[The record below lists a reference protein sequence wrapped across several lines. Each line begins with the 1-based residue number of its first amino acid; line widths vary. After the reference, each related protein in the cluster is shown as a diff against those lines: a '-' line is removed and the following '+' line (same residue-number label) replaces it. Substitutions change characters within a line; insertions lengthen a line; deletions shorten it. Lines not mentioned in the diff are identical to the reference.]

1 MSATITDDFRD
12 VLNDPAT
19 RAVIA
24 TVDEQ
29 GIPHLEEKQTVHL
42 DAHGHIVVAEEG
54 EYSRTNLNLVRS
66 LWFDRKAVLHLLGAQ
81 RRFEV
86 VLRPYK
92 VHISGPVFE
101 SYYRNAIAQPNSAG
115 LSGVW
120 ILQPETVT
128 EETGD
133 VRAGRENKGRLP
145 LTHLDRIAKKE
156 NGQAQ

>member
-1 MSATITDDFRD
+1 MSIPLTADFRE
-12 VLNDPAT
+12 VLEDSAT
-19 RAVIA
+19 RALIA

-29 GIPHLEEKQTVHL
+29 GVPHLEEKRTVQL
-42 DAHGHIVVAEEG
+42 DAEGQIVVAEEG

-66 LWFDRKAVLHLLGAQ
+66 LWFNRKAVLHLLGAK

-101 SYYRNAIAQPNSAG
+101 SYYRKALEKPGSKG

-120 ILQPETVT
+120 ILRPETVT
-128 EETGD
+128 EETTA
-133 VRAGRENKGRLP
+133 VRANRENEGRLP
-145 LTHLDRIAKKE
+145 LIHLDQIAKKDD
-156 NGQAQ
+156 GQDA

>member
-1 MSATITDDFRD
+1 MSTTLSADFRRLLD
-12 VLNDPAT
+12 DPAT
-19 RAVIA
+19 RAVLA

-29 GIPHLEEKQTVHL
+29 GVPHLEEKRTVHL
-42 DAHGHIVVAEEG
+42 DPEGQIVVAEEG

-66 LWFDRKAVLHLLGAQ
+66 LWFNHKAVLHLLGTK

-101 SYYRNAIAQPNSAG
+101 SYYRKALKQPDGNG

-120 ILQPETVT
+120 ILRPEAVT
-128 EETGD
+128 EETTE
-133 VRAGRENKGRLP
+133 VRVKRENEGRLP
-145 LTHLDRIAKKE
+145 LVHLDRIAKTQ
-156 NGQAQ
+156 NGESS